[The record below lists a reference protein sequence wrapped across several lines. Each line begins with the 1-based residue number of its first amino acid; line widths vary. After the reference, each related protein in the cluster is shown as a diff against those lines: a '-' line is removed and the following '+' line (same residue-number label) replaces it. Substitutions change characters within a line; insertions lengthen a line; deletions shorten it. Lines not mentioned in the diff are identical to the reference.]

1 VNDDDDFALLMR
13 GEATD
18 VEKGPIPSRGPGRAL
33 VAAIVATGLVGLAV
47 VTAGLVVGG
56 LPPEPRAATP
66 VAAATADPRPAPAT
80 VDAVDASETSIAA
93 LADPAWLDDFSARS
107 GIPRRALAAYA
118 GAALRIADENPGCG
132 LGWNTLAAIGHV
144 ESEHGTIDGSALDGD
159 GRATPHI
166 VGIPLD
172 GGGVD
177 AIRDSDDGALDGD
190 RIWDRAV
197 GPMQFI
203 PSTWELFGADG
214 DGDGVADPQQ
224 IDDAA
229 LAAAAYLCSITTG
242 SLSRP
247 ENWIAAVAAYNS
259 TIDYNNRV
267 AGAAAHYASVG

>member
-1 VNDDDDFALLMR
+1 VNDDDFALLMR

-18 VEKGPIPSRGPGRAL
+18 TERGPASPQAPRRAL

-47 VTAGLVVGG
+47 VAAGLVVSG

-66 VAAATADPRPAPAT
+66 AAPAPAT
-80 VDAVDASETSIAA
+80 SAPTPEAVDALDASETSIAA
-93 LADPAWLDDFSARS
+93 LADPAWLDDLSARS

-118 GAALRIADENPGCG
+118 GAALRLADENPACG
-132 LGWNTLAAIGHV
+132 LGWNTIAAIGHV
-144 ESEHGTIDGSALDGD
+144 ESEHGTIDGSVLGGD
-159 GRATPHI
+159 GRAMPNI

-172 GGGVD
+172 GGEVD

-190 RIWDRAV
+190 AAWDRAV

-203 PSTWELFGADG
+203 PSTWALFAADG
-214 DGDGVADPQQ
+214 NGDGVADPQQ

-229 LAAAAYLCSITTG
+229 LATASYLCSVASGPLTR
-242 SLSRP
+242 S
-247 ENWIAAVAAYNS
+247 ENWIAAIAAYNS

-267 AGAAAHYASVG
+267 AEAASHYAAIG